1 MTHEH
6 KGCGC
11 SEHEHENQH
20 NCNDECGCGQAHD
33 HDEMDVIHLEME
45 DGTELECYVIGVFEV
60 NEKQYIALV
69 PTDDD
74 QVMLY
79 EYQDTEEGPELI
91 NIESDEEY
99 EEVVKAFEEAMEE

>member
-11 SEHEHENQH
+11 GEHEHENQH
-20 NCNDECGCGQAHD
+20 NCNDECGCGHD
-33 HDEMDVIHLEME
+33 HDHEEMDVIHLEME

-60 NEKQYIALV
+60 KDKQYIALV

-79 EYQDTEEGPELI
+79 EYQETEEGPELI

-99 EEVVKAFEEAMEE
+99 EEVVKAFEEVIEE